1 MKFPFNS
8 RDVILLLFEEFNVSL
23 PFVSSVT
30 QWLDFPAGMIGKFST
45 ELLRVEAGGI
55 EFLFTCVIDDVPR
68 AAIFTICIDSFFFAE
83 NGFSRL
89 GLRQLFRKIG
99 CEEKYVLIASGPT
112 LAEITTTDKFN
123 YIFPLDKLQNYFAS
137 NGNARGKFI
146 AAAISEK

>member
-23 PFVSSVT
+23 PFVSSVVR
-30 QWLDFPAGMIGKFST
+30 WLDFPAGTIGGFST
-45 ELLRVEAGGI
+45 ELLRIDAGGI
-55 EFLFTCVIDDVPR
+55 EFLFTCMIDDVPR
-68 AAIFTICIDSFFFAE
+68 AAIFTISIDSFFFVE
-83 NGFSRL
+83 NGFCRL

-112 LAEITTTDKFN
+112 LAEITTADKYN
-123 YIFPLDKLQNYFAS
+123 YIFPLDKLQDYFAS
-137 NGNARGKFI
+137 NGSNRGKFI